1 MKSYSKNT
9 LVLASI
15 LILVIVSTV
24 IYWFAK
30 PQGATPPDTAVS
42 SSEPVAQVKT
52 VKLHKGKIKETFTA
66 YGDVLP
72 LPDKL
77 KTISVPYASQIDKIQ
92 VNQGQ
97 LVKKGELLLTLKSGA
112 DAVLQLGQAESEL
125 NAALRENKL
134 LQERIH
140 LKLATQQNL
149 ISSRLRLQ
157 RAKVMLKNLTDR
169 GIGKKQQIR
178 AESAG
183 IIHLSSVQQGQ
194 IVPAGTPLL
203 QLVDQSQW
211 VVRLGIEPEDYVHLQ
226 VDQQV
231 LITPVNTPV
240 SKPVKGRIE
249 IITHQIDPT
258 TRLLNIFVRP
268 ELNQILLIND
278 FVQGQIIISSV
289 NTLRVPLQAVLPD
302 DEGGYSLFTV
312 KNGHAI
318 KHKVQIGLEN
328 DTYVELVSSGLKEQ
342 DEVVVLG
349 NYELEQDMPV
359 SAIPST
365 QFNPGVVP

>member
-1 MKSYSKNT
+1 MKTYSKNT
-9 LVLASI
+9 LITVSI
-15 LILVIVSTV
+15 LTLVIVCTV

-30 PQGATPPDTAVS
+30 PQNIITADTAAS
-42 SSEPVAQVKT
+42 NSEPVAQVET
-52 VKLHKGKIKETFTA
+52 IKLLKGEIKESFTA
-66 YGDVLP
+66 YGVVLP

-77 KTISVPYASQIDKIQ
+77 KTISVPYSSLIDKIQ

-97 LVKKGELLLTLKSGA
+97 IVEQGDLLLTLKSGA

-140 LKLATQQNL
+140 LKLATQQDL
-149 ISSRLRLQ
+149 VTSRLRVQ

-169 GIGKKQQIR
+169 GIGKKQDIR

-183 IIHLSSVQQGQ
+183 IIYLSSVQQGQ
-194 IVPAGTPLL
+194 IVAAGAPLL

-211 VVRLGIEPEDYVHLQ
+211 VVRLGIEPENYGHLQ

-231 LITPVNTPV
+231 FITTVNTPV
-240 SKPVKGRIE
+240 SEPLKGRIE

-268 ELNQILLIND
+268 QLNQTLLIND

-289 NTLRVPLQAVLPD
+289 NTLLVPLQAVLPD
-302 DEGGYSLFTV
+302 DGGYSLFTI
-312 KNGHAI
+312 KNGQAV
-318 KHKVQIGLEN
+318 KHKVQVGLEN
-328 DTYVELVSSGLKEQ
+328 DTHVELIHSDLKEQ

-349 NYELEQDMPV
+349 NYELEPGMPV
-359 SAIPST
+359 SVT
-365 QFNPGVVP
+365 TRNNLDKGVSK